1 MKPIP
6 LQLVTV
12 CLENGQQGVF
22 VGVPLVAEQAPDENG
37 QIEDIWFSDI
47 QEVPAQM
54 EQEELIRLL
63 QAQLCRCQSAYSST
77 EAQADSGTS
86 TGAVLCIGSGF
97 CTP

>member
-22 VGVPLVAEQAPDENG
+22 VGVPLVPVTTPADDQG

-54 EQEELIRLL
+54 ELADLIRLL
-63 QAQLCRCQSAYSST
+63 QAQLCRCQSMV
-77 EAQADSGTS
+77 Q
-86 TGAVLCIGSGF
+86 
-97 CTP
+97 

>member
-12 CLENGQQGVF
+12 CLENGQQGIF
-22 VGVPLVAEQAPDENG
+22 IGTPLVVEQAPTDQG

-54 EQEELIRLL
+54 ALADLIRLL
-63 QAQLCRCQSAYSST
+63 QAQLCRCQANL
-77 EAQADSGTS
+77 Q
-86 TGAVLCIGSGF
+86 
-97 CTP
+97 

>member
-22 VGVPLVAEQAPDENG
+22 VGVPLVGEQLPEEQG

-47 QEVPAQM
+47 QDVPASM
-54 EQEELIRLL
+54 GLEELIHLL
-63 QAQLCRCQSAYSST
+63 QAQLCRCNKNLQ
-77 EAQADSGTS
+77 
-86 TGAVLCIGSGF
+86 
-97 CTP
+97 